1 LAADSTTQKR
11 LGTALFYGIVIL
23 LAYLVFLIFEP
34 FLWALAWAA
43 VLVVVSYPVF
53 ERISARYGPTRAAII
68 STLGVTLIL
77 IVPMI
82 FVTIAFV
89 RQGVGA
95 AQSIHL
101 QFVNGH
107 FTWIGDL
114 WERLQQRYP
123 QLASIDLTDT
133 LQNYGQQVASYVGAR
148 VGVILKNTA
157 EVIFHLFVTIL
168 VMFYLFRDGDSMV
181 ARLRDVLPFEPAD
194 RDHMIED
201 ARSMILASVTSS
213 LVAAVAHGALGGLA
227 FEVTGVNTPLFWGV
241 MMGFCSLIPVIGSAL
256 VWAPIS
262 VSLMVSGHLGKGIL
276 LLVLCILISTVVDY
290 VIRPWLI
297 SGRAELGGLLIF
309 ISVLGGISVFGMLGI
324 ILGPIIVVTATSIL
338 DLYAPPAR
346 VGNKKAATGGKK
358 SHAVL
363 E

>member
-1 LAADSTTQKR
+1 LAVDSTTQKR

-23 LAYLVFLIFEP
+23 LVYLVYLIFAP
-34 FLWALAWAA
+34 FLAPLAWAA

-53 ERISARYGPTRAAII
+53 ERISARRGRTEAAIL
-68 STLGVTLIL
+68 STFGVTLIV
-77 IVPMI
+77 IVPML

-101 QFVNGH
+101 QFLNGH
-107 FTWIGDL
+107 FVWIGDL
-114 WERLQQRYP
+114 CGRLQQRYP
-123 QLASIDLTDT
+123 QLASIDLTDS
-133 LQNYGQQVASYVGAR
+133 LQNYGEKAASYVGERA
-148 VGVILKNTA
+148 GVIVKNTA
-157 EVIFHLFVTIL
+157 ELLFHLFVTIL

-181 ARLRDVLPFEPAD
+181 ARLRDVLPFEPTD
-194 RDHMIED
+194 RDRMIAN
-201 ARSMILASVTSS
+201 ARNMILASVTSS

-227 FEVTGVNTPLFWGV
+227 FEVTGVSSPLFWGV
-241 MMGFCSLIPVIGSAL
+241 MMGFCSLIPVVGSAL
-256 VWAPIS
+256 VWVPIS
-262 VSLMVSGHLGKGIL
+262 ISLMVGGHVGSGIL
-276 LLVLCILISTVVDY
+276 LLVFCVLISTVVDY

-309 ISVLGGISVFGMLGI
+309 ISVLGGIAVFGLLGL
-324 ILGPIIVVTATSIL
+324 ILGPMVVVTAASVL
-338 DLYAPPAR
+338 DLYAPPTAA
-346 VGNKKAATGGKK
+346 GNKRAAAGGKK

>member
-1 LAADSTTQKR
+1 LAADSTTKKR
-11 LGTALFYGIVIL
+11 LGTALFYGIVTL
-23 LAYLVFLIFEP
+23 LVYLVYLIFAP
-34 FLWALAWAA
+34 FLVPLAWAA

-53 ERISARYGPTRAAII
+53 EWLAARYGPTKAAII

-89 RQGVGA
+89 RQAVGA
-95 AQSIHL
+95 VQSIHL
-101 QFVNGH
+101 QFLNGH

-114 WERLQQRYP
+114 WERLQSRYP
-123 QLASIDLTDT
+123 QLASFDLTDT
-133 LQNYGQQVASYVGAR
+133 LQNYSQQVASYVGAR

-157 EVIFHLFVTIL
+157 EVIFHLFVTML
-168 VMFYLFRDGDSMV
+168 VMFYLFRDGDSMI

-194 RDHMIED
+194 RDRMIED

-213 LVAAVAHGALGGLA
+213 LVAAAAHGALGGLA
-227 FEVTGVNTPLFWGV
+227 FWITGVNAPLFWGV
-241 MMGFCSLIPVIGSAL
+241 MMGFCSLVPVVGTAL
-256 VWAPIS
+256 VWIPIS

-276 LLVLCILISTVVDY
+276 LLVLCILISIFVDY
-290 VIRPWLI
+290 VIRLWLI
-297 SGRAELGGLLIF
+297 GGRAELGGLLIF
-309 ISVLGGISVFGMLGI
+309 ISVLGGISVFGTLGI
-324 ILGPIIVVTATSIL
+324 ILGPMVVATAASVL

-346 VGNKKAATGGKK
+346 VGNKSASAVGKK